1 MIFSL
6 RRGAAGAAGAAG
18 ASRRA
23 AHAASRRRHGGAPRR
38 AARPRRHRGRAA
50 TRRQARHAAPRR
62 AAPPRRRH
70 TQLRPLKSGPV
81 VSGVLVGFPGC
92 RQGNGHFPLA
102 DVNAAGSSETASVL
116 PPIFVEEVRGD
127 PRLSRCCRECPPGPI
142 GKGAGSSARQM
153 FRTPLRGLS
162 HCFTLPCS

>member
-6 RRGAAGAAGAAG
+6 GRGAAGAAGAAD

-23 AHAASRRRHGGAPRR
+23 AYAASRRRHGGALRR

-81 VSGVLVGFPGC
+81 VSGVLVGFPGG

-102 DVNAAGSSETASVL
+102 DVNAAGSSQKAPVL
-116 PPIFVEEVRGD
+116 PPIVEEVRGD
-127 PRLSRCCRECPPGPI
+127 PRLSRWRRECPPGQI

-153 FRTPLRGLS
+153 FHTPLRGLR
-162 HCFTLPCS
+162 HCFTSPCS